1 MYLIFRYNDTL
12 NRWIIKNLEHPN
24 FEAYTKSG
32 VSLALGINEWFISND
47 SKVNVYL
54 TLHGDTLE
62 VLCLLALKLTIDMG
76 HHQNNK
82 SAKFGDFLK
91 DFLVNFIVKIPSQ
104 LCQSS
109 NLS

>member
-1 MYLIFRYNDTL
+1 MYLILRYNDTL
-12 NRWIIKNLEHPN
+12 NRWIIKNHEHPN

-76 HHQNNK
+76 HHQNKKVQNLEIF
-82 SAKFGDFLK
+82 S
-91 DFLVNFIVKIPSQ
+91 KIFWSI
-104 LCQSS
+104 L
-109 NLS
+109 L